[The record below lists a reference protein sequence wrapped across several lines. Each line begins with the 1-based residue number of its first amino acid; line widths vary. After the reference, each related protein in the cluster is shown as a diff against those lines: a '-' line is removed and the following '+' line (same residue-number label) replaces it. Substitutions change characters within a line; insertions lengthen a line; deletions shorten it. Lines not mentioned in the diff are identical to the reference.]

1 MPIDSQRVLMGGAAA
16 GVVGNVVGF
25 VGFGLLLG
33 PRMQAEAIAVAP
45 AIEGWAM
52 KGAVIATNIAAQF
65 VIGVLMVWLYA
76 AMRPRFGPGMKTAA
90 CAALAVWVCGLV
102 FHVDWLLIGMMS
114 TTSYVLA
121 SALALV
127 QVLVSAAAG
136 ARLYRERAG

>member
-1 MPIDSQRVLMGGAAA
+1 MPINSQRVLIGGVAA
-16 GVVGNVVGF
+16 GVVGNIVGF

-45 AIEGWAM
+45 ALEGSAM
-52 KGAVIATNIAAQF
+52 SGAAIATNIAAQF
-65 VIGVLMVWLYA
+65 VIGGLMVWLFA

-102 FHVDWLLIGMMS
+102 FHVDWLLVGMMS
-114 TTSYVLA
+114 ATSYVLA
-121 SALALV
+121 SGLALV

-136 ARLYRERAG
+136 ASLYRETAG